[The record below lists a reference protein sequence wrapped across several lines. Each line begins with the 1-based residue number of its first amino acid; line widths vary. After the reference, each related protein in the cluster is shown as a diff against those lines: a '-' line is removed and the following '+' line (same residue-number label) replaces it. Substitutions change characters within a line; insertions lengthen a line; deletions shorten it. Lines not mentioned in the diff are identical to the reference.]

1 MVTVCPS
8 GSAVLSKFKNMADTA
23 RVPFALDVAFDE
35 ATRRLPLLEIVKIA
49 TDGGRMHAASLS
61 PDERACVGALL
72 SEDSAIPRA
81 QLRLVHLTDDDTD
94 VALADMRVVR
104 GCVPTCVIAS
114 VRYECADVDHTSLRA
129 TIEQVCC
136 TGAPGALS

>member
-23 RVPFALDVAFDE
+23 RVPFALDVAFEE
-35 ATRRLPLLEIVKIA
+35 ATPLLEIVKIA

-61 PDERACVGALL
+61 PDERARVGALL
-72 SEDSAIPRA
+72 SEDAAIPRA

-94 VALADMRVVR
+94 VAL
-104 GCVPTCVIAS
+104 
-114 VRYECADVDHTSLRA
+114 
-129 TIEQVCC
+129 
-136 TGAPGALS
+136 